1 MRLAW
6 EYEPGINFGLAENE
20 YGRVIAWL
28 CLCCLTA
35 NGKGLRDQGLEYEI
49 EDFVI
54 AILGG
59 QVPIHEWYPLC
70 GVCRKWYILE
80 TYLYFYSKVLPY
92 VFGLGI
98 RYEKVSILANYW
110 Q

>member
-1 MRLAW
+1 VGGDKDVLDQYASQN
-6 EYEPGINFGLAENE
+6 PS
-20 YGRVIAWL
+20 
-28 CLCCLTA
+28 CLRESGVPLPSFPVRTA
-35 NGKGLRDQGLEYEI
+35 
-49 EDFVI
+49 
-54 AILGG
+54 
-59 QVPIHEWYPLC
+59 
-70 GVCRKWYILE
+70 E